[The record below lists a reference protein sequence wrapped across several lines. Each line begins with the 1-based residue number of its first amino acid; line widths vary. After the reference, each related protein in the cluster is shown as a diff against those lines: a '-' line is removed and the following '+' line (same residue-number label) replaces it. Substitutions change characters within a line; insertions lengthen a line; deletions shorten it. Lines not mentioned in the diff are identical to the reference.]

1 MSKTEIPAAS
11 GTNITSNASAIS
23 TVASSSTAQRT
34 FLSKY
39 RLHKKF
45 VAAARILLLVVFLS
59 VWELTASHQIIDSFI
74 FSSPSKIARCFLDMV
89 ADRSIFL
96 HLGVTLYETI
106 VSFLLVIVFSI
117 LTAVLLWFS
126 KKLSEILEPY
136 LVVLNSLPKSALA
149 PLLIVW
155 LGANIRTIIVAGMSV
170 AIFGSI
176 INLYTGFREADP
188 EKLKLIRTLGGTKKD
203 ELTKIVLPSSVPLI
217 LSVMK
222 VNIGLC
228 LVGVIIGEF
237 IGARQGLGY
246 LIIYGSQTFKLTWVL
261 MSIVILCVIAMGLYA
276 ILDFIEK
283 RAQKW

>member
-1 MSKTEIPAAS
+1 MKKTAKTSFRFDSSK
-11 GTNITSNASAIS
+11 
-23 TVASSSTAQRT
+23 AQRT

-39 RLHKKF
+39 RLHKRI
-45 VAAARILLLVVFLS
+45 VTTARILLLVIFLS

-74 FSSPSKIARCFLDMV
+74 FSSPSKIAQCFLDMV

-96 HLGVTLYETI
+96 HLGITLYETI

-155 LGANIRTIIVAGMSV
+155 LGATRTTIIVAGMSV

-176 INLYTGFREADP
+176 LNLYTSFMSTDP
-188 EKLKLIRTLGGTKKD
+188 GKMTLIYTLGGKRRQV
-203 ELTKIVLPSSVPLI
+203 LTKVVLPSSIPAI
-217 LSVMK
+217 ISNMK

-237 IGARQGLGY
+237 LAAKEGLGY
-246 LIIYGSQTFKLTWVL
+246 LIIYSSQVFKMDWLL
-261 MSIVILCVIAMGLYA
+261 MSICLLCLFAMCLYA
-276 ILDFIEK
+276 AINLLESWYLKK
-283 RAQKW
+283 R